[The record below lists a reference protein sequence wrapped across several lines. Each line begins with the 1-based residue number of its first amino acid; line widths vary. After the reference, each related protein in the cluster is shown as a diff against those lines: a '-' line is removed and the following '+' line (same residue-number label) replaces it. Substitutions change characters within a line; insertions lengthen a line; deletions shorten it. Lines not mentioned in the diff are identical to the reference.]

1 MCRHFNHN
9 NRLYIETLQNKIS
22 PIGIRHR
29 CFIFVKLLDEARD
42 NFDYGLSN
50 ERRRYAYSHWLS
62 PYQEYLQ
69 LYGFDRRIN
78 DCAILDVW
86 LVRNN
91 ICDKDASKHAS

>member
-50 ERRRYAYSHWLS
+50 ERR
-62 PYQEYLQ
+62 